1 MLAGAGELLLNPGF
15 ITDTLGFTF
24 LTGPLRR
31 PIAGYIIRSGVV
43 KFMGSGARGGS
54 FQFWPSQRNSRDSGD
69 GNIYEGEYSED
80 GLSQIAPGDSNKGS
94 EDEPR

>member
-1 MLAGAGELLLNPGF
+1 
-15 ITDTLGFTF
+15 
-24 LTGPLRR
+24 
-31 PIAGYIIRSGVV
+31 
-43 KFMGSGARGGS
+43 MGSGARGGS
-54 FQFWPSQRNSRDSGD
+54 FQFWSSQSNSRDSGD